1 MSKQLMKGNE
11 ALAEAA
17 LRAGCRFYSGYPITP
32 QTEILEYLAKR
43 MDEVG
48 GTFVQTESELAGIN
62 MLLGA
67 AAAGARALTSSAG
80 PGFSLNQEGI
90 SYLVAADLPAVIINV
105 MRIGTGLGD
114 IAQGQGDYWQMT
126 RGGGHGD
133 YRTIVLAPASVQEN
147 CDMMTTAFDLAEKYR
162 HPVLVASDAAIGQ
175 MVEGVELK
183 DFVEH
188 DINQYDWA
196 IRGCKAGQ
204 APRKVQ
210 NVYYTNPQ
218 YPEFLRS
225 KYQAIEDNEQRW
237 ESYQAEDADVVL
249 VAYGISSRISK
260 EAVNMARAEGFKLG
274 LIRPITLWPYP
285 VKAFETCKNAKAFMT
300 VEINIL
306 GQMVDDVKLAV
317 ENKYPV
323 GFYGTFF
330 GLPEPEEILALGL
343 STIMSFFTSMD
354 SYTRCIA
361 ARDARTARTGTIYA
375 AVLVLIIAGTSTFLG
390 MAGKLILPDL
400 SSSNNVIAALVVE
413 LFPHGLKGLVLI
425 GVLSAIMSTAD
436 ISVLTGSASLTKDI
450 YQRYINPNASDKTLL
465 RVGFG
470 ASLFVGVLGAI
481 FGWFTQDIMNILLIT
496 FTINSA
502 GLFLPTLG
510 AFFWKKS
517 CSAGAFASM
526 LSATVIAVVW
536 FIGGKVSSLPLFSI
550 DALWP
555 SFGVSAILYVV
566 ICLTHHQTPAEQET
580 AEKFYAAK

>member
-1 MSKQLMKGNE
+1 MKSAPGALPGSAPGKSRSGGVNFLNVLDVIIILAYFVGMIVLGLIANKKQTGVDDYYLGGRSMG
-11 ALAEAA
+11 ALKIGALWMAGWIGGSSVIGTSSNSYSMGITGVWYVGEIAIGCVLFALVMAKPIKRVSDELRNVTFPELIHTGWNLGVCYILAA
-17 LRAGCRFYSGYPITP
+17 VVIVFYVSTGG
-32 QTEILEYLAKR
+32 LLAVTYT
-43 MDEVG
+43 DI
-48 GTFVQTESELAGIN
+48 VQMALL
-62 MLLGA
+62 LLGIVVLA
-67 AAAGARALTSSAG
+67 VPLVGSQLHKMGA
-80 PGFSLNQEGI
+80 N
-90 SYLVAADLPAVIINV
+90 LVTDLPA
-105 MRIGTGLGD
+105 
-114 IAQGQGDYWQMT
+114 
-126 RGGGHGD
+126 
-133 YRTIVLAPASVQEN
+133 SF
-147 CDMMTTAFDLAEKYR
+147 FDLGAW
-162 HPVLVASDAAIGQ
+162 G
-175 MVEGVELK
+175 
-183 DFVEH
+183 
-188 DINQYDWA
+188 
-196 IRGCKAGQ
+196 
-204 APRKVQ
+204 
-210 NVYYTNPQ
+210 
-218 YPEFLRS
+218 
-225 KYQAIEDNEQRW
+225 
-237 ESYQAEDADVVL
+237 
-249 VAYGISSRISK
+249 
-260 EAVNMARAEGFKLG
+260 
-274 LIRPITLWPYP
+274 WP
-285 VKAFETCKNAKAFMT
+285 T
-300 VEINIL
+300 
-306 GQMVDDVKLAV
+306 
-317 ENKYPV
+317 
-323 GFYGTFF
+323 
-330 GLPEPEEILALGL
+330 ILALGL
-343 STIMSFFTSMD
+343 STVMSFFTSMD

-361 ARDARTARTGTIYA
+361 AKDARTARTGTIYA

-555 SFGVSAILYVV
+555 SFGVSAVLYVV

>member
-1 MSKQLMKGNE
+1 MNVL
-11 ALAEAA
+11 
-17 LRAGCRFYSGYPITP
+17 
-32 QTEILEYLAKR
+32 
-43 MDEVG
+43 D
-48 GTFVQTESELAGIN
+48 
-62 MLLGA
+62 
-67 AAAGARALTSSAG
+67 
-80 PGFSLNQEGI
+80 
-90 SYLVAADLPAVIINV
+90 VIIILAYFV
-105 MRIGTGLGD
+105 GM
-114 IAQGQGDYWQMT
+114 
-126 RGGGHGD
+126 
-133 YRTIVLAPASVQEN
+133 IV
-147 CDMMTTAFDLAEKYR
+147 
-162 HPVLVASDAAIGQ
+162 
-175 MVEGVELK
+175 
-183 DFVEH
+183 
-188 DINQYDWA
+188 
-196 IRGCKAGQ
+196 
-204 APRKVQ
+204 
-210 NVYYTNPQ
+210 
-218 YPEFLRS
+218 
-225 KYQAIEDNEQRW
+225 
-237 ESYQAEDADVVL
+237 
-249 VAYGISSRISK
+249 
-260 EAVNMARAEGFKLG
+260 LG
-274 LIRPITLWPYP
+274 LIANKKQT
-285 VKAFETCKNAKAFMT
+285 
-300 VEINIL
+300 
-306 GQMVDDVKLAV
+306 GVDDYYLGGRSMGALKIGALWMAGWIGGSSVIGTSSNSYSMGITGV
-317 ENKYPV
+317 WYV
-323 GFYGTFF
+323 GEIAIGCVLFALVMAKPIKRVSDELRNVTF
-330 GLPEPEEILALGL
+330 PELIHARYDQKNSTMASITTILAMIG
-343 STIMSFFTSMD
+343 MSFFTSMD

-361 ARDARTARTGTIYA
+361 AKDARTARTGTIYA

-390 MAGKLILPDL
+390 MAGKLILPGL